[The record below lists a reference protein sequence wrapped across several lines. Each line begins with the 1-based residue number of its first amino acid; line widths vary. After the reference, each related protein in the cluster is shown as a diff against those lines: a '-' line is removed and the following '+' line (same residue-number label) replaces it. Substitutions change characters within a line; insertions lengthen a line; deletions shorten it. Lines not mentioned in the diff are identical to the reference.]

1 MKQIILLIIVC
12 IVFSCGNEKTVQ
24 LPEIEH
30 TEINEINDVSAA
42 YLFYDEAQKDS
53 VLLNRKNLI
62 STTNWLANVDKRLT
76 LKQAIPHIKFL
87 QEKNKNAGHKNEN
100 AKNYFTCHDINNNN
114 LGFVEFTDVVYKQ
127 GNFLQSQS
135 FHKQYIC
142 ITAFSSDSLNA
153 SFTTTV
159 DSTKFNKFHK
169 NDLSKGI
176 KSALID
182 NDSTI
187 IYLIFDK
194 KLKFQDYISLKDEI
208 SKIKTEKI
216 QVDKTEFIY

>member
-12 IVFSCGNEKTVQ
+12 IVFSFGNEKTIQ

-30 TEINEINDVSAA
+30 NEINDVSAA

-62 STTNWLANVDKRLT
+62 STTNWVVNVDKRLT
-76 LKQAIPHIKFL
+76 LKQAIPNTKFL

-127 GNFLQSQS
+127 GDFMQSQS

-142 ITAFSSDSLNA
+142 ITAFSSDSLNP
-153 SFTTTV
+153 SFTT
-159 DSTKFNKFHK
+159 N
-169 NDLSKGI
+169 
-176 KSALID
+176 
-182 NDSTI
+182 
-187 IYLIFDK
+187 YC
-194 KLKFQDYISLKDEI
+194 
-208 SKIKTEKI
+208 
-216 QVDKTEFIY
+216 